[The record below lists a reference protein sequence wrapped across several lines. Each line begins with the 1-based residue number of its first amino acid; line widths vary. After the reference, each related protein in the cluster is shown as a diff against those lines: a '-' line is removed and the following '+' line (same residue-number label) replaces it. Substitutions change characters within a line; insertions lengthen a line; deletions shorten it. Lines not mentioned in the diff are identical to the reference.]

1 MKKTILFGLTA
12 FLLTFSLQSLFA
24 QRFWVAATPSNWNN
38 TANWSLTS
46 GGAGGASVPG
56 ASDLV
61 TFNALGLGNCTL
73 DVALPLPG

>member
-24 QRFWVAATPSNWNN
+24 QRFWISATPFKLEQYSQLVMQ
-38 TANWSLTS
+38 AS

-61 TFNALGLGNCTL
+61 TFNALGLRQLYT
-73 DVALPLPG
+73 